1 MTAHRPAAALVVVAA
16 SILLA
21 GCSALGGAGGAPT
34 PTPTG
39 PPEVDVL
46 DLAVGDCLQNGD
58 ARRVTK
64 TVPVVDCD
72 EPHDSEAYALIELTG
87 DDFPGTD
94 AVSDRAVT
102 ECTTEFTAFIGIDY
116 ADSALDFAYY
126 YPTPTSWDLGD
137 REILCLVIDPKT
149 PTVTGTLAGAA
160 R

>member
-1 MTAHRPAAALVVVAA
+1 MTAHRPAAVVLVAA

-21 GCSALGGAGGAPT
+21 GCSAIGGAGGAPS

-39 PPEVDVL
+39 PPGVDVL

-64 TVPVVDCD
+64 TVPVVDCA
-72 EPHDSEAYALIELTG
+72 EPHDSEAYALIEITG
-87 DDFPGTD
+87 DEFPGAQ
-94 AVSDRAVT
+94 AVTDRAVA
-102 ECTTEFTAFIGIDY
+102 ECTAEFTTFIGLDY
-116 ADSALDFAYY
+116 AKSALDFAYY

-137 REILCLVIDPKT
+137 REILCLAIDPKAGA
-149 PTVTGTLAGAA
+149 VTGSLAGAA

>member
-1 MTAHRPAAALVVVAA
+1 MTAHRPAAAVVVVAA

-21 GCSALGGAGGAPT
+21 GCTALGGAGGAPS

-46 DLAVGDCLQNGD
+46 DLDVGDCLQTGD

-72 EPHDSEAYALIELTG
+72 APHDSEAYALIEITG
-87 DDFPGTD
+87 DDFPG
-94 AVSDRAVT
+94 AEVVSDRAVA
-102 ECTTEFTAFIGIDY
+102 ECTAEFTTFIGLDY
-116 ADSALDFAYY
+116 ATSTLDFAYY
-126 YPTPTSWDLGD
+126 YPTPTSWELGD
-137 REILCLVIDPKT
+137 HEILCLAIDPKAE
-149 PTVTGTLAGAA
+149 TVTGSLAGVA